1 MWRVGKELVNE
12 LLGVGIYE
20 LTIQNDLK
28 RFKSDQRPS
37 KTTKNNQYKDLID
50 SSKAFVLDFREQ
62 VQEMDSVHA
71 NLKTKS

>member
-1 MWRVGKELVNE
+1 MRRVGKELVNE

-20 LTIQNDLK
+20 LMIQNDLK
-28 RFKSDQRPS
+28 QFKSDQRPS

-50 SSKAFVLDFREQ
+50 SLKAFVLDFREQ

-71 NLKTKS
+71 NLKTKR

>member
-50 SSKAFVLDFREQ
+50 SLKAFVLDFREQ

-71 NLKTKS
+71 NLKTKN

>member
-50 SSKAFVLDFREQ
+50 SLKAFVLDFREQ

>member
-28 RFKSDQRPS
+28 RFKSDRRPS

-50 SSKAFVLDFREQ
+50 SSKAFVLAFREQ

>member
-20 LTIQNDLK
+20 LTIPNDLK

-50 SSKAFVLDFREQ
+50 SLKAFVLDFREQ

-71 NLKTKS
+71 NLKTKK

>member
-1 MWRVGKELVNE
+1 MGKELVNE

-28 RFKSDQRPS
+28 PFKSDQRPS

-50 SSKAFVLDFREQ
+50 SLKAFVLDFREQ

-71 NLKTKS
+71 NLKTKR

>member
-50 SSKAFVLDFREQ
+50 SSKAFVLAFREQ

>member
-50 SSKAFVLDFREQ
+50 SLKAFVLDFREQ

-71 NLKTKS
+71 NLKTKK